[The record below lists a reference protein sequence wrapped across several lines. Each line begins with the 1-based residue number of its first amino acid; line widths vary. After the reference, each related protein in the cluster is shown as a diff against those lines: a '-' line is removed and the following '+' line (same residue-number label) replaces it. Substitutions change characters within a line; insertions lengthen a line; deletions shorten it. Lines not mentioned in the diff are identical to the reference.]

1 MTGVGRGSRE
11 QVERFTLDLSS
22 LERKGGRSV
31 SEEMWGNR
39 KPREPPMVVKFEG
52 GAIGMIGMGAEPR
65 WGKRK
70 VRSSFSEEWETKLTF
85 CVTSPLSFT
94 QPTTSDGTSPVFM
107 AHR

>member
-31 SEEMWGNR
+31 SEECGETGNR
-39 KPREPPMVVKFEG
+39 GSPPKVVKFEG

-65 WGKRK
+65 RGKGK
-70 VRSSFSEEWETKLTF
+70 VRSSSSEEWETKLTF
-85 CVTSPLSFT
+85 RVTSPHSFT
-94 QPTTSDGTSPVFM
+94 QPTTSDGMSPVFM

>member
-31 SEEMWGNR
+31 SEECGETGNR
-39 KPREPPMVVKFEG
+39 GSPLMVVKFEG

-65 WGKRK
+65 RGKGK
-70 VRSSFSEEWETKLTF
+70 VRSSSSEEWETKLTF
-85 CVTSPLSFT
+85 RVTSPHSFT
-94 QPTTSDGTSPVFM
+94 QPTTSDGMSPVFM